1 MTPVKPKKMK
11 NLKTRQTSVYLASI
25 FLCITLIGNSQDA
38 KLTRQEKKA
47 VKETQMAI
55 NYYVMDSVIT
65 SKGFVLEADLL
76 RNQNGDNI
84 VVTPSLNFIKVD
96 KTAGILQTGSNTAIG
111 YNGVGGVTAEGS
123 LGRWEVS
130 RNPKK
135 LSFTVQFSL
144 LTNIGNYDVLMTV
157 TAANQATATITG
169 SGAGKLTWQGH
180 LRALNNTRVFKG
192 QNTY

>member
-1 MTPVKPKKMK
+1 MK
-11 NLKTRQTSVYLASI
+11 INRAGLLLMLGFLLVSLNGTSQEV
-25 FLCITLIGNSQDA
+25 

-47 VKETQMAI
+47 IKETQMAI
-55 NYYVMDSVIT
+55 DYYVMDSVIT
-65 SKGFVLEADLL
+65 SRGFVLEADLL
-76 RNQNGDNI
+76 RNQYGDNT
-84 VVTPSLNFIKVD
+84 VVTPSLNFIKVE
-96 KTAGILQTGSNTAIG
+96 KTTGILQTGSNFSMG

-123 LGRWEVS
+123 LGRWDVS
-130 RNPKK
+130 KNQKK

-169 SGAGKLTWQGH
+169 SGGGKLIWQGH
-180 LRALNNTRVFKG
+180 LRALNNSRVFKG